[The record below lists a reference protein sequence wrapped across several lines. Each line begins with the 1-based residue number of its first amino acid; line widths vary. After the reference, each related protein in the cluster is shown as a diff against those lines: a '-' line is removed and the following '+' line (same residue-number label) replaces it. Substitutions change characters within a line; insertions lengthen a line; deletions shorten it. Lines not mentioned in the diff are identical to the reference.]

1 MIADRAIKIDFNY
14 ILSHKD
20 FTLALCSFLDEF
32 RRTANK
38 YAMIESPPP
47 SDGASRES
55 LSLLAAVAHKLA
67 NDFDVDVPGWV
78 HDPLY
83 IMPYPVF
90 AFNTQNKEYQ
100 EFLRKDAP
108 PEFASKN
115 IFHSSGAIERV

>member
-1 MIADRAIKIDFNY
+1 MISNKTIKIDFSY

-32 RRTANK
+32 KRATNK

-47 SDGASRES
+47 SDGINREN

-67 NDFDVDVPGWV
+67 NDFDVDVPNWV
-78 HDPLY
+78 HDPFY

-100 EFLRKDAP
+100 EFLREDAP

-115 IFHSSGAIERV
+115 IFHSSSAIERV